1 MASLAVAGP
10 YFGLR
15 FTQHAFT
22 LHVHVYV
29 YVYVHVSRNSKDPI
43 ILTADCVFAARRS
56 CVPYYSSTHLRTQ
69 LTTLKPKYYTRNVVK
84 LKSSLN
90 LILKS
95 AGTAALL
102 PVSFAPDADRLQ
114 WVRNGLTLFT
124 ANDYNSKVL
133 SERGGAGQRC
143 RLYKNRPAGFTQ
155 QNNSESPRITEDCEQ
170 GSD

>member
-29 YVYVHVSRNSKDPI
+29 YVDVHVYVYVYVYVCMHVHVSQNSKDPI

-69 LTTLKPKYYTRNVVK
+69 LTTRKPKYYTK
-84 LKSSLN
+84 CSS
-90 LILKS
+90 
-95 AGTAALL
+95 
-102 PVSFAPDADRLQ
+102 
-114 WVRNGLTLFT
+114 
-124 ANDYNSKVL
+124 YN
-133 SERGGAGQRC
+133 
-143 RLYKNRPAGFTQ
+143 
-155 QNNSESPRITEDCEQ
+155 
-170 GSD
+170 